1 MKTQKN
7 STLTTKTQ
15 RILSTVISMKTKTKN
30 TEMMVKSTLRHTKNG
45 KKNTPN
51 QKNQMTSMTRRVLKT
66 KKD

>member
-30 TEMMVKSTLRHTKNG
+30 TEMMVRSTLRHTKNG
-45 KKNTPN
+45 KKNTLN